1 MREALAGSPRADAG
15 SQDVNITVSFAST
28 GADAGILFGA
38 DVAVTCQQLNRARA
52 WVPCVDAAT
61 SRHSWD
67 LRVEAPTVC
76 TVVASGDLVG
86 RSKGGARTRTWHYRL
101 AAAAPARAVVFAAG
115 PLNPFTDERAAAAL
129 RVAIAES
136 LAPAED
142 AAAPTTDAAMPE
154 GPDAALTGFG
164 TAQTEASGLL
174 AGTCGAM
181 RLVQCLLEQW
191 LLCKLPWPLFSLVFL
206 PEWACQ
212 VCPSAAR

>member
-1 MREALAGSPRADAG
+1 MTISYT
-15 SQDVNITVSFAST
+15 NT
-28 GADAGILFGA
+28 GANAGILFGP
-38 DVAVTCQQLNRARA
+38 DVAVTCQQLSRARA
-52 WVPCVDAAT
+52 WTPCVDTAS

-67 LRVEAPTVC
+67 LRVEAPSEC

-101 AAAAPARAVVFAAG
+101 AAAAPARAVVIAAG
-115 PLNPFTDERAAAAL
+115 RLTHFADARPAAAL

-154 GPDAALTGFG
+154 GPDAALSGFS
-164 TAQTEASGLL
+164 TAEADGRGLL
-174 AGTCGAM
+174 ASTCSAL
-181 RLVQCLLEQW
+181 RLIQCLLEQW

-212 VCPSAAR
+212 ARPCLALHRHLCPEA